1 MHVPEEVPW
10 RIRLRFGY
18 AALGGASTCGGPA
31 GCSASE
37 ANVFK
42 IAACKRGLPGV
53 GIEVMGRKVDVRKK
67 YREAY
72 VEVAASLPAFC
83 ENTKPAFRVQVTQ
96 RGGAS
101 YKVFQAELHFG
112 GRW

>member
-1 MHVPEEVPW
+1 MNQWCTGCKLSAVC
-10 RIRLRFGY
+10 L
-18 AALGGASTCGGPA
+18 STDYITA
-31 GCSASE
+31 FRDA
-37 ANVFK
+37 FK

-53 GIEVMGRKVDVRKK
+53 GVEVMGRKVDVRKK
-67 YREAY
+67 YKEAY

-112 GRW
+112 GKW